1 MQISVNGQ
9 YQDNARSNIGW
20 VPRSFSGPEE
30 FRELVKGDHC
40 PAVFLTGYRSNDNF
54 QSCDFIFGDVD
65 GGITLEDFRQ
75 VFRGVEYYIA
85 TSKNHQKAKKDD
97 PACDRFHV
105 FFPVEKRI
113 ESREEMSRKLKSLH
127 RCYDFFDKAAKDPAR
142 FLHGYK
148 DTEVYF
154 QSGDPLELPEY
165 EEPRK
170 TQAPVIPLA
179 GELVGDQKTEVLNA
193 LSLAAASGVF
203 TDYSDWL
210 RLGMA
215 LKREGF
221 SLEDWAALS
230 NPEED
235 RGEMGRKWNGFN
247 PSEVSMG
254 TLYEYARR
262 AVPDLHKPGSQ
273 HRELVK
279 LRIGAIAPQNT
290 VPADLDIPADL
301 RDFNDLKTPP
311 DEALYKAVSEKLTLW
326 RDRRG
331 KLQEDTGTYLA
342 LMEAD
347 PAFWAAL
354 RYDEATGEILSAYR
368 DIDDLYTAILR
379 RCNFYGLDPSM
390 QRRRDIVSLLSQD
403 PRYRF
408 NSVESLIRRLRG
420 VQGGRGLDDLRELLG
435 HIRLEDED
443 SRLYVL
449 EFLDL
454 FFKRTAVHLLA
465 AFTPRKFPADWCP
478 VFVGRQGVGKSRLCR
493 FFAMDEDLFV
503 DLGDK
508 LDAPFGSANFA
519 RVITG
524 KIIGELGEMSVMSRG
539 DIEVIKAGI
548 SAVEDAFTPKYKE
561 GVRRVP
567 RYITF
572 MGTSNNAAF
581 LKDMTGNRR
590 FWPIAVAGVDAE
602 LFRKPDLMERI
613 WSYYLGVGEEIL
625 RGGNLEILHPPLGLE
640 EYFAGVRSS
649 SVDVGLHGEVYQ
661 DAILTLERELVNSGY
676 DYIKL
681 TARMVID
688 RVYDGEAYK
697 APTSSNKLVGHLL
710 TSLGYTGGV
719 FKFEGRNARGYRL
732 SVQDVGLKARVGVG
746 AENPF

>member
-1 MQISVNGQ
+1 MKISVNGK
-9 YQDNARSNIGW
+9 YQDNSGSHSGW
-20 VPRSFSGPEE
+20 VARDFRNLDE

-40 PAVFLTGYRSNDNF
+40 PAIFITGYRSNDNF

-65 GGITLEDFRQ
+65 GGLTIEQFHE

-85 TSKNHQKAKKDD
+85 TSKSHRKAKKTA
-97 PACDRFHV
+97 PACDRFHA
-105 FFPVEKRI
+105 FFPLGDPITDKET
-113 ESREEMSRKLKSLH
+113 MSRKLKTLVKV
-127 RCYDFFDKAAKDPAR
+127 YPFFDKAAKDPAR
-142 FLHGYK
+142 FLHGFRE
-148 DTEVYF
+148 TEVF
-154 QSGDPLELPEY
+154 FNPGRELELPEY
-165 EEPRK
+165 MEEKR
-170 TQAPVIPLA
+170 APTPQRQLVDEIRDDQK
-179 GELVGDQKTEVLNA
+179 GELLAA
-193 LSLAAASGVF
+193 LSQAARDGVF
-203 TDYSDWL
+203 ADYDDWL
-210 RLGMA
+210 RVGMA

-221 SLEDWAALS
+221 SLDDWCSISDLEV
-230 NPEED
+230 NIM
-235 RGEMGRKWNGFN
+235 EMSGKWEGFN
-247 PSEVSMG
+247 PKDVSMG

-262 AVPDLHKPGSQ
+262 AVPDLHKPGS
-273 HRELVK
+273 LFIKSTK
-279 LRIGAIAPQNT
+279 LRIGSIMPQEAL
-290 VPADLDIPADL
+290 PADLDIPADL
-301 RDFNDLKTPP
+301 REFNDLKTPP
-311 DEALYKAVSEKLTLW
+311 DEALLSSVLERLSLW
-326 RDRRG
+326 KDKKG
-331 KLQEDTGTYLA
+331 QHQENTGAYLA

-347 PAFWAAL
+347 PAFWACL
-354 RYDEATGEILSAYR
+354 RFDDATGEIKSAYR

-390 QRRRDIVSLLSQD
+390 QRRRDIVALLSQD

-420 VQGGRGLDDLRELLG
+420 VQGGRGLEDLRELMG

-548 SAVEDAFTPKYKE
+548 SAVEDEFTPKYKE
-561 GVRRVP
+561 GTRRIP

-590 FWPIAVAGVDAE
+590 FWPIGIAAVSED
-602 LFRKPDLMERI
+602 LFRNAPLIERI
-613 WSYYLGVGEEIL
+613 WSYYLAEGEEIL
-625 RGGNLEILHPPLGLE
+625 RSGAYGRLQAPAGLE
-640 EYFAGVRSS
+640 EYFSGVRSS

-661 DAILTLERELVNSGY
+661 DAILTLEKEMANSGY

-732 SVQDVGLKARVGVG
+732 SARDPGLLERTGQTV
-746 AENPF
+746 ERPF